1 MLENKGKYSLVE
13 VRLHTGRTHQ
23 IRVQM
28 AGIAHPIYGDMRY
41 GGPNAQKGKLALW
54 AYSLSF
60 LHPITKERLKFIVC
74 PPETDAPWKAFDLA
88 KAVAIE

>member
-1 MLENKGKYSLVE
+1 MDI
-13 VRLHTGRTHQ
+13 HIDTGRFHQ

-28 AGIAHPIYGDMRY
+28 AGLSRPVFGDMRY

-60 LHPITKERLKFIVC
+60 THPVSKERMRFVAL
-74 PPETDAPWKAFDLA
+74 PPEEEVPWKNFDLTELG
-88 KAVAIE
+88 KMK